1 VGDVLHWVSC
11 QRGHLVDVAQDT
23 LLVRLALG
31 DKGSWVSPLT
41 LHRDG
46 LISILVDL
54 DGPLS
59 HRVVIGL

>member
-1 VGDVLHWVSC
+1 MGHFLRWVRC
-11 QRGHLVDVAQDT
+11 QRGRLVDVAQDT
-23 LLVRLALG
+23 LLGRLALG
-31 DKGSWVSPLT
+31 HQGSWVSPLA

-46 LISILVDL
+46 LIGVLVDL